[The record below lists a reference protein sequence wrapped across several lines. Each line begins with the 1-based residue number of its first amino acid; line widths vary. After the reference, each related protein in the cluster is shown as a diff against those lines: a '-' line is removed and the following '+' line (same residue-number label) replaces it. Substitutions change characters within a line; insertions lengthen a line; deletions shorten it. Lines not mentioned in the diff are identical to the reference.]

1 MNKTTKKYLAL
12 FMPSKTVIWMG
23 AREVGIVAM
32 ANVLSVY
39 VISAE
44 RIPMP

>member
-23 AREVGIVAM
+23 AREVGIVA
-32 ANVLSVY
+32 NVLSVY